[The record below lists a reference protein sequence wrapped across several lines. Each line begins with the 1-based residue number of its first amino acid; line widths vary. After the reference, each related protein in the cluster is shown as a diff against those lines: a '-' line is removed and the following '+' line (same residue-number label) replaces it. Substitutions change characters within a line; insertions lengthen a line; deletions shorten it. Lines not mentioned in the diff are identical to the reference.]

1 MGCSLG
7 AALTTELFTGAV
19 GSSNLGTAPAAETD
33 RCAPDE
39 PRVGTLSIVP
49 SAV

>member
-1 MGCSLG
+1 MGCSPG
-7 AALTTELFTGAV
+7 TALTTQIFTGAV
-19 GSSNLGTAPAAETD
+19 GSSDFGTAPAAETD